1 MSRILFY
8 LRYAARNLRRNL
20 RWTLFAVFS
29 IAAGVA
35 AIVALRSLGLAI
47 GDSLVGSARDSIRG
61 DITITA
67 PGFGGTFGAFGGG
80 DRDRDILSQN
90 LIDTVTRRT
99 EELGGEVSA
108 YSVFANLQI
117 TAVDAVTVGRPQ
129 FVTTL
134 LIDPFTFPPTGD
146 ILAQEPAG
154 ASLRTLFKGNSI
166 VISHNLADQQGLG
179 LGDTVRVSGTD
190 EVFTVTGI
198 VATEQEAGL
207 RNLFASFFGFAYL
220 DIGQADALGLNP
232 EPNAISVT
240 LPEGSDVEA
249 VAREFMPLMR
259 GGDIETVDNVLRQ
272 NTIIS
277 DVIGRFIV
285 IMGLG
290 ALLIGGIG
298 IINTMLVMVGRRTM
312 EIAAMKTFGLK
323 GGQVGSLFLAEAFLL
338 GVMGSLVGCVLGV
351 LLSGAVNAYGEAFL
365 QQRLPWRIYPEAF
378 VYGIGLGMVVTMVF
392 GLLPVLTANRIR
404 PAIILRPNEAQIP
417 GTSIFHAI
425 LVLLIVVIVVGGIA
439 GQIVGNV
446 WVGMIGVAI
455 TLVIIG
461 MLVGQLWLIVWF
473 VGKLPAFGNVDG
485 KLALRNLSSRRLR
498 TATTLMALSGG
509 MFALSSITFV
519 GVGTREI
526 LNFQLTQQLGG
537 NVIVFPIANF
547 IGGGLGSGL
556 LNNQLNTMEG
566 ITYRTEVIN
575 YLADVVAVDGER
587 PTLNLNIPGFL
598 IENMPEEARE
608 EMQQELSEISLRLEV
623 RNTDNPNPVGSIV
636 EGRALTLE
644 DRGRRVMIAPQG
656 QAQLYNM
663 RLGSIVTLEE
673 DRQRLDFEIVGIS
686 EDSQFGFGGG
696 GGFQIPPDAITLR
709 ADISFFIL
717 QVEAANL
724 NQVLLDLTRNPLNFA
739 LDISF
744 IDTLVSRV
752 IDQFS
757 AIPTIVGLLS
767 LLAAAVTM
775 ANTVSLATLERRRQ
789 IGVLK
794 AVGLR
799 SDRVLGVMLI
809 ENTIVGLLG
818 GVLGI
823 GLSALGV
830 AAMTALGTGV
840 AIPIPREALPIAL
853 LLILAAVV
861 IAWVATFLSAYP
873 AAREPVTSVLR
884 YE

>member
-8 LRYAARNLRRNL
+8 LRYAARNLSRNL

-67 PGFGGTFGAFGGG
+67 GGFGGSFGAFGGG

-90 LIDTVTRRT
+90 VIDTVTRRAD
-99 EELGGEVSA
+99 ELGGQVSA

-129 FVTTL
+129 FVTTI
-134 LIDPFTFPPTGD
+134 LIDPLIFPPTGD
-146 ILAQEPAG
+146 ILAQEPAD
-154 ASLRTLFKGNSI
+154 APLRSLFKDNAI
-166 VISHNLADQQGLG
+166 VISRNLADQQGLG
-179 LGDTVRVSGTD
+179 VGDTVRISGTD

-207 RNLFASFFGFAYL
+207 RNLFASFFGFAYI
-220 DIGQADALGLNP
+220 DIAQADRLGLNP
-232 EPNAISVT
+232 QPNAISITV
-240 LPEGSDVEA
+240 PEGTDIPA
-249 VAREFMPLMR
+249 LAAEFAPFVR
-259 GGDIETVDNVLRQ
+259 GGDMETVTEVLEE
-272 NTIIS
+272 NTVIS

-417 GTSIFHAI
+417 GTSIFHAF
-425 LVLLIVVIVVGGIA
+425 LVLMIVVIVVGGIA
-439 GQIVGNV
+439 GQIIGNI

-547 IGGGLGSGL
+547 IGGSLGSGL
-556 LNNQLNTMEG
+556 LNTQLNTMQG

-575 YLADVVAVDGER
+575 YVADVVAVDGER
-587 PTLNLNIPGFL
+587 PRLNLNIPGFL
-598 IENMPEEARE
+598 VENMPEEARR
-608 EMQQELSEISLRLEV
+608 EMEQELDEINLRLEV
-623 RNTDNPNPVGSIV
+623 RNTDNPNPVGNIV

-644 DRGRRVMIAPQG
+644 DRGRRVMIAPQQ
-656 QAQLYNM
+656 QAQLYGM
-663 RLGSIVTLEE
+663 QLGSIVTMRE
-673 DRQRLDFEIVGIS
+673 DGQNLDFEIVGIT
-686 EDSQFGFGGG
+686 EDSQFGFNS
-696 GGFQIPPDAITLR
+696 GGFQIPPDAIRLN

-717 QVEAANL
+717 QVEAASL

-794 AVGLR
+794 AVGLK

-818 GVLGI
+818 GALGI

-830 AAMTALGTGV
+830 AAMTALGTGIAV
-840 AIPIPREALPIAL
+840 PIPRDALPIAL

-861 IAWVATFLSAYP
+861 IAWVATFLSALP

>member
-67 PGFGGTFGAFGGG
+67 PGFGGSFGAFGGG
-80 DRDRDILSQN
+80 DRDRDILAQN
-90 LIDTVTRRT
+90 VIDTVNRRAK
-99 EELGGEVSA
+99 ELGGQVSA
-108 YSVFANLQI
+108 YSVFANLQV

-129 FVTTL
+129 FVTTI
-134 LIDPFTFPPTGD
+134 LIDPLTFPPTGD

-154 ASLRTLFKGNSI
+154 APLRTLFKDNAI
-166 VISHNLADQQGLG
+166 VISRNLADQQGLG
-179 LGDTVRVSGTD
+179 VGDTVRISGTD

-207 RNLFASFFGFAYL
+207 RNLFASFFGFAYI
-220 DIGQADALGLNP
+220 DIAQADRLGLNP
-232 EPNAISVT
+232 QPNAISITV
-240 LPEGSDVEA
+240 PEGTDIPA
-249 VAREFMPLMR
+249 LAAEFAPFVR
-259 GGDIETVDNVLRQ
+259 GGDMETVTEVLQ
-272 NTIIS
+272 ENTVIS

-323 GGQVGSLFLAEAFLL
+323 GGQVGALFLAEAFLL
-338 GVMGSLVGCVLGV
+338 GVMGSIVGCVLGV

-417 GTSIFHAI
+417 GTSIFHAF

-439 GQIVGNV
+439 GQIVGNI

-547 IGGGLGSGL
+547 IGGGLGSGI
-556 LNNQLNTMEG
+556 LNTQLNSMQG

-575 YLADVVAVDGER
+575 YVADVVAVDGER
-587 PTLNLNIPGFL
+587 PRLNLNIPGFL
-598 IENMPEEARE
+598 VENMPEEARQ
-608 EMQQELSEISLRLEV
+608 EMEQELDEINLRLEV

-644 DRGRRVMIAPQG
+644 DRGRRVMIAPQQ
-656 QAQLYNM
+656 QAQLYGM
-663 RLGSIVTLEE
+663 RLGSIVTMRE
-673 DRQRLDFEIVGIS
+673 DGQQLDFEIVGIT
-686 EDSQFGFGGG
+686 EDSQFGFNS
-696 GGFQIPPDAITLR
+696 GGFQIPPDSIRLN

-717 QVEAANL
+717 QVEPASL

-752 IDQFS
+752 INQFS

-794 AVGLR
+794 AVGLK

-818 GVLGI
+818 GALGI

-840 AIPIPREALPIAL
+840 AVPIPQDALPIAL

-861 IAWVATFLSAYP
+861 IAWVATFLSALP

>member
-1 MSRILFY
+1 MSQLLFY

-20 RWTLFAVFS
+20 RWTLFAIFC

-35 AIVALRSLGLAI
+35 TIVALRSLGLAI

-67 PGFGGTFGAFGGG
+67 PGFGGSFGAFGGS

-90 LIDTVTRRT
+90 MIDTVTRRA
-99 EELGGEVSA
+99 EALGGQASA

-129 FVTTL
+129 FVTTIM
-134 LIDPFTFPPTGD
+134 IDPLTFPPTGD
-146 ILAQEPAG
+146 ILAEEPAG
-154 ASLRTLFKGNSI
+154 AALRTLFKDNAI
-166 VISHNLADQQGLG
+166 VISRNLADQQGLNV
-179 LGDTVRVSGTD
+179 GDTVRVSGSD
-190 EVFTVTGI
+190 EVFIVAGI

-220 DIGQADALGLNP
+220 DRAQAERLGLNP
-232 EPNAISVT
+232 QPNAISITV
-240 LPEGSDVEA
+240 PEGTDIPA
-249 VAREFMPLMR
+249 LAAEFRPLVR
-259 GGDIETVDNVLRQ
+259 GGDMETVTEVLEE
-272 NTIIS
+272 NTLIS

-312 EIAAMKTFGLK
+312 EVAAMKTFGLK
-323 GGQVGSLFLAEAFLL
+323 GSQVGSLFLAEAFLL
-338 GVMGSLVGCVLGV
+338 GILGSLVGCVMGV

-365 QQRLPWRIYPEAF
+365 QQRLPWRIYPEALL
-378 VYGIGLGMVVTMVF
+378 YGAGLGMVVTMVF

-404 PAIILRPNEAQIP
+404 PAVILRPNEAQIP
-417 GTSIFHAI
+417 GTSIFHAL
-425 LVLLIVVIVVGGIA
+425 LVLMIVVIVVGGIA
-439 GQIVGNV
+439 GQIIGNV

-455 TLVIIG
+455 TLIIIG
-461 MLVGQLWLIVWF
+461 ILVAQLWLIVWF
-473 VGKLPAFGNVDG
+473 VGKLPTFGNVDG

-547 IGGGLGSGL
+547 IGGGLGSGI
-556 LNNQLNTMEG
+556 LNTQLNTMEG
-566 ITYRTEVIN
+566 ITYRTEVVN
-575 YLADVVAVDGER
+575 YVADVVAVDGER
-587 PTLNLNIPGFL
+587 PRLNLNIPSFVL
-598 IENMPEEARE
+598 ENMPEEAIQD
-608 EMQQELSEISLRLEV
+608 MQQELDEISIRLEV
-623 RNTDNPNPVGSIV
+623 RNTDNPSPVGNVIQ
-636 EGRALTLE
+636 GRALTLE
-644 DRGRRVMIAPQG
+644 DRGQRVMVAPQQ
-656 QAQLYNM
+656 QAQLYGM
-663 RLGSIVTLEE
+663 QLGSIVTMQE
-673 DRQRLDFEIVGIS
+673 DGERLNFEVVGIS
-686 EDSQFGFGGG
+686 EDSQLGFNS
-696 GGFQIPPDAITLR
+696 GGFMIPPDSIRLNP
-709 ADISFFIL
+709 DVSFFIL
-717 QVEAANL
+717 QVEAERL
-724 NQVLLDLTRNPLNFA
+724 NEVLLALTRNPLNFA

-752 IDQFS
+752 INQFS

-794 AVGLR
+794 AVGLK

-809 ENTIVGLLG
+809 ENTIIGLLG
-818 GVLGI
+818 GGLGI

-830 AAMTALGTGV
+830 ALMTQLGTGI
-840 AIPIPREALPIAL
+840 AIPIPQDAVPIAL
-853 LLILAAVV
+853 LLIVAAVV
-861 IAWVATFLSAYP
+861 IAWVATFLSALP